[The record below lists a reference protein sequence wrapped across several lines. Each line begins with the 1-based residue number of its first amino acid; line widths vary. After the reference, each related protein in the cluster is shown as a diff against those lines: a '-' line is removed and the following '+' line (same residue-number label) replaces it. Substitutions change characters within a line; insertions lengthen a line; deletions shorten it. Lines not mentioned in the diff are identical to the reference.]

1 MAVGSAISGMHTQIQ
16 MATAIGGESMGRLID
31 ADAIE
36 HCLVI
41 GGRRHGKT
49 IISEIIRR
57 AIQTAP
63 TVDAVPVIRCKDCK
77 FSMSGIDKY
86 NERYIL
92 CQLHERSYGVI
103 DDGFCSWAERRND
116 EIN

>member
-1 MAVGSAISGMHTQIQ
+1 MV
-16 MATAIGGESMGRLID
+16 RLID
-31 ADAIE
+31 ADALIGKTI
-36 HCLVI
+36 I
-41 GGRRHGKT
+41 GGRRNNKT
-49 IISEIIRR
+49 IIRYIVTNIV
-57 AIQTAP
+57 QNAP

-103 DDGFCSWAERRND
+103 DDGFCMWAERK
-116 EIN
+116 EE

>member
-1 MAVGSAISGMHTQIQ
+1 MITFLVGVLVGTFVGITMVALVSINRFEEAI
-16 MATAIGGESMGRLID
+16 RD
-31 ADAIE
+31 
-36 HCLVI
+36 
-41 GGRRHGKT
+41 
-49 IISEIIRR
+49 
-57 AIQTAP
+57 AP

-103 DDGFCSWAERRND
+103 DDGFCMWAERK
-116 EIN
+116 EE

>member
-1 MAVGSAISGMHTQIQ
+1 M
-16 MATAIGGESMGRLID
+16 RLID
-31 ADAIE
+31 ADSLLQGYEDHDFIDT
-36 HCLVI
+36 HIVWN
-41 GGRRHGKT
+41 
-49 IISEIIRR
+49 
-57 AIQTAP
+57 AP

-103 DDGFCSWAERRND
+103 DDGFCSWAERK
-116 EIN
+116 EE